1 MLRLAIC
8 DDEARCRER
17 IASLVAEYGRARGC
31 ALSAESFSGA
41 AQLLDSGG
49 RFDIY
54 LLDILMEK
62 TMETARLLLR
72 PLTMDDAADV
82 FDYSRNCEVG
92 PSAGW
97 KPHESLEETKT
108 ILREQFVGRQDVFG
122 IVLKQTGRV
131 IGIIALLPD
140 PRRKNERARMVDCA
154 LAREYWC
161 SGYMFILILSVAL
174 VFTIAAVLFCA
185 FAIAEVPFRA
195 WLFFIYALPVAAI
208 VCIVFTS
215 LWWSILWQTLSITVL
230 IWTAGLCLYLSL
242 PIPNLALIF
251 VVCAAVQV
259 LTVLW
264 ELFRKFKRK

>member
-1 MLRLAIC
+1 
-8 DDEARCRER
+8 
-17 IASLVAEYGRARGC
+17 
-31 ALSAESFSGA
+31 
-41 AQLLDSGG
+41 
-49 RFDIY
+49 
-54 LLDILMEK
+54 MEK

-161 SGYMFILILSVAL
+161 SGYMTEA
-174 VFTIAAVLFCA
+174 AQAVLEYA
-185 FAIAEVPFRA
+185 FRDLRLE
-195 WLFFIYALPVAAI
+195 LVAAYCSPNNGR
-208 VCIVFTS
+208 VRRVLEKCGFQYEGS
-215 LWWSILWQTLSITVL
+215 LRRCETRYDGVKLDADCWSRLTEA
-230 IWTAGLCLYLSL
+230 AGKIES
-242 PIPNLALIF
+242 
-251 VVCAAVQV
+251 Q
-259 LTVLW
+259 
-264 ELFRKFKRK
+264 R